1 MSSKRIIC
9 SRQRFLKGRNKAKN
23 FLLSFQGKKYTVRK

>member
-1 MSSKRIIC
+1 MSPQRMIC
-9 SRQRFLKGRNKAKN
+9 SRQLFLEGRNKAKN